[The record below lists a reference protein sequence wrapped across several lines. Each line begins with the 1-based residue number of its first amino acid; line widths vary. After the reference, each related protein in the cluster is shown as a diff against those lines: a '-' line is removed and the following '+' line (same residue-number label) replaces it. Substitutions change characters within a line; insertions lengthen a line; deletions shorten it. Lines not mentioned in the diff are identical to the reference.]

1 MLLDGGYGVPVV
13 TICLKAKK
21 NEFLSQNEKK
31 KKKNT
36 GISLWVLDLRSKM
49 MMPVL

>member
-1 MLLDGGYGVPVV
+1 MLLDRGYGVPDL

-21 NEFLSQNEKK
+21 NEFLSQNGKR
-31 KKKNT
+31 KNID
-36 GISLWVLDLRSKM
+36 ISLWVLDLRSKM

>member
-13 TICLKAKK
+13 TSCLKAKK

-31 KKKNT
+31 ENT

-49 MMPVL
+49 MMPSF